1 MRYDR
6 ITLGFAPCAALDVHS
21 EEALVWREKIMRI
34 LAGLGVQTI
43 DIRQTAG
50 LDFICTRQEAV
61 RAGLSLR
68 DAHVDGVFYP
78 VFGRDAALAPLAARE
93 ADCPSLLWSERTSAQ
108 IEEGLHLTR
117 DACGVFESAK
127 VFRRLAAAYTSIP
140 SCFAESEEFERGLRV
155 FCGACAAR
163 RAMSQLRILQIGP
176 CEENAAAL
184 DANEGELLRRFGVQV
199 VSVSLSVLKDDMDAV
214 LYKQGADWAATR
226 AMILRKMDCGFVPE
240 SVVDKIAAMKLAI
253 MRLCEEYACGAVIIA
268 ATEGMRRT
276 MDIYPGAAAGLL
288 TEEGIPVVCGADF
301 CGAISSV
308 ILSAAAQGASS
319 SAFFARI
326 AARSPKNERAVLL
339 YDEGGVPV
347 SLASEAVPPVLGEGP
362 EHDGCFGCGQ
372 WRLKEGAMTL
382 CRFDGENGAYRL
394 FAMETH
400 TCEGPAADGT
410 YAWIDIDWEILEK
423 TLLAGGYAP
432 RFACI
437 YAQAIPVLKELC
449 RYLDIAA
456 DMEA

>member
-61 RAGLSLR
+61 RAGQSLR
-68 DAHVDGVFYP
+68 DTHVDGVFYP

-93 ADCPSLLWSERTSAQ
+93 ADCPSILWSERTSAQ

-117 DACGVFESAK
+117 DACGAFESAK
-127 VFRRLAAAYTSIP
+127 VFRRLGLVYTKIP
-140 SCFAESEEFERGLRV
+140 SCFAESAEFEKQLRI
-155 FCGACAAR
+155 FAGTCAAR
-163 RAMSQLRILQIGP
+163 RALSQLRILQIGP

-184 DANEGELLRRFGVQV
+184 EADAGELLRRFGVQV
-199 VSVSLSVLKDDMDAV
+199 VSVSLSVLNDDVDAV

-240 SVVDKIAAMKLAI
+240 SVVDKIAAMKLAL
-253 MRLCEEYACGAVIIA
+253 MRLCEDCECGAVVIA

-288 TEEGIPVVCGADF
+288 TEEGIPVVCGADV

-308 ILSAAAQGASS
+308 ILSAAAE
-319 SAFFARI
+319 SAQSPVFYARI
-326 AARSPKNERAVLL
+326 AARSPKDDRAALL

-347 SLASEAVPPVLGEGP
+347 SLASEAAPPVLGEGP
-362 EHDGCFGCGQ
+362 EHDACFGCGH
-372 WRLKEGAMTL
+372 WRLKDGAMTL
-382 CRFDGENGAYRL
+382 CRFDGENGDYHL

-400 TCEGPAADGT
+400 TCEGPLAGGT
-410 YAWIDIDWEILEK
+410 YAWVDVDWEKLEN

-432 RFACI
+432 RFACV